1 MMQTRLSARGEEG
14 IVTAYV
20 VLLVSMLMVV
30 LGLAFDGGI
39 ALSARQAAYA
49 EAEQAARA
57 GAAALSTSSLR
68 LGGVD
73 PAIAEAAAAAEG
85 YMAAA
90 GHPGTVSVNGDE
102 VVAVVLPY
110 RISTP
115 LLGLVGIPSLEVSAT
130 AVATA
135 VTG

>member
-1 MMQTRLSARGEEG
+1 MTPSDLDSRREEG

-20 VLLVSMLMVV
+20 VLLVAMLMVV
-30 LGLAFDGGI
+30 FGLAFDGGI
-39 ALSARQAAYA
+39 ALSARQAAFA

-68 LGGVD
+68 LGTVD
-73 PAIAEAAAAAEG
+73 PAVAQAVSAAEA

-102 VVAVVLPY
+102 VVAEVLPY
-110 RISTP
+110 RIATP

>member
-1 MMQTRLSARGEEG
+1 MRTARLGSSGEEG

-68 LGGVD
+68 QGGVD
-73 PAIAEAAAAAEG
+73 PAIAQAVSVAEA

-90 GHPGTVSVNGDE
+90 GHPGTVSVTGDK
-102 VVAVVLPY
+102 VVAEVLPY
-110 RISTP
+110 RIPTP

-130 AVATA
+130 AAAAA